1 MVTGVT
7 NKMKYKLLGIFI
19 FIFLAHCINL
29 YIEKKPE
36 PEIKTYEIKDEITG
50 KTHIFYEE
58 PRSKKNVMFYCLNDK
73 EHKVIWIDWHPN
85 QTPEYTYQVDSY
97 ENYTKRTWLEQSWGY
112 KIK

>member
-1 MVTGVT
+1 MSPKWLPGLR
-7 NKMKYKLLGIFI
+7 KMKYKTNLHIYI
-19 FIFLAHCINL
+19 SYHCINL

-73 EHKVIWIDWHPN
+73 EYKVIWIDYHPK
-85 QTPEYTYQVDSY
+85 QTPKYTYQVDSY
-97 ENYTKRTWLEQSWGY
+97 ENYTKKELGWNKVGV
-112 KIK
+112 

>member
-1 MVTGVT
+1 
-7 NKMKYKLLGIFI
+7 MKYKLLGIFI

-29 YIEKKPE
+29 YMEKKPE

-50 KTHIFYEE
+50 KTHIFYKE
-58 PRSKKNVMFYCLNDK
+58 PKLKKNVMFYCLNDK

-97 ENYTKRTWLEQSWGY
+97 DNYSQKTWWEQHYGY
-112 KIK
+112 RIAP